1 MPRQATTARWD
12 RLTRPGAP
20 ASPHGAASHGATS
33 HGASPNGA
41 ASHGATSHGASPN
54 GATSHGAT
62 SHGASPNGAA
72 SHGATS
78 HGTSPNGAASHGA
91 ASHGTSPNRAASHGA
106 SPNGATSHGASPN
119 RATSDGATPNG
130 AGRRQ
135 RAYEWDDPAV
145 AAAAARELDGLSF
158 FRAIMD
164 GRLPAPPIMA
174 TLGIRAV
181 SFEPGK
187 AVFEVTPAEYHYNP
201 IGSVHGGVYATICD
215 SACGC
220 AVHTLLPA
228 GAFYTSIDLDTRF
241 IRPITLAAGR
251 LLCEG
256 TVDYI
261 GSRTALAKARLINAE
276 GKLFAQATSNCLIV
290 RPGD

>member
-1 MPRQATTARWD
+1 MNAPSGNDSSLGPADQA
-12 RLTRPGAP
+12 GAP
-20 ASPHGAASHGATS
+20 A
-33 HGASPNGA
+33 
-41 ASHGATSHGASPN
+41 
-54 GATSHGAT
+54 
-62 SHGASPNGAA
+62 
-72 SHGATS
+72 
-78 HGTSPNGAASHGA
+78 SPNGAASHGA
-91 ASHGTSPNRAASHGA
+91 ASDGAASTGPPHTGPPHTGPARTGPPHTGPASHGA
-106 SPNGATSHGASPN
+106 SPHGASLTRGHLTRGQPERGHLTRGQPSDGASPN
-119 RATSDGATPNG
+119 GATSDGATPNG